1 MQKRGAGYLFQ
12 DYALFPHLS
21 VGANITYGIRRTSRD
36 HRAKK
41 LAELLDVLDL
51 HGLADRKASQVSGG
65 QAQRIALAHAL
76 ATRPRLLL
84 LDEPLSALDT
94 PLPGPRSAPI
104 RAPCCARWASPR

>member
-1 MQKRGAGYLFQ
+1 VQKRGAGYLFQ
-12 DYALFPHLS
+12 DYALFPHLN
-21 VGANITYGIRRTSRD
+21 VGANITYGIRRTSRH

-65 QAQRIALAHAL
+65 QAQRIALARAL

-94 PLPGPRSAPI
+94 PARAAIRSDPRALLCEVGI
-104 RAPCCARWASPR
+104 PR